1 MGLRK
6 REKKRVPQRDKTLPF
21 KEQIVTYFSATEMLH
36 RAAVH
41 GHRSSSMKCFPV
53 KVYKSETFL
62 LQESK

>member
-21 KEQIVTYFSATEMLH
+21 KEQIVTYSSATEMLH

-41 GHRSSSMKCFPV
+41 GHRSSSMKMLPG
-53 KVYKSETFL
+53 S
-62 LQESK
+62 LQK